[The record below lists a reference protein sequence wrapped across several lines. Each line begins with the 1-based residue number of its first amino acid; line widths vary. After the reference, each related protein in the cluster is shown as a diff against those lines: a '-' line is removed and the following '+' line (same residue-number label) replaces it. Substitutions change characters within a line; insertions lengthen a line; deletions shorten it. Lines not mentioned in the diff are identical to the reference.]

1 MTAKKSLAIVMP
13 VYNESACIAKVV
25 EDWIQALN
33 QLGMEFEF
41 FILDDGSTDSTSNEL
56 ARFQGDK
63 RVKVLRHSNRGHG
76 PTIMAGYLLAC
87 ECADWVFQTDSDME
101 MESRHFAGLWNRR
114 ENYDAIMAVRSGRRQ
129 EASRQIISFISRL
142 SVKILYGSGVVD
154 VNVPYRLM
162 RSDALKPIVA
172 CIPPDVFAPNVI
184 ISGLLSLAGV
194 RILNLHVPHEGRKT
208 GTVSI
213 ASWRLLKGVFRSFY
227 ELISVRLNYR

>member
-1 MTAKKSLAIVMP
+1 MIGKKPLAIVMP
-13 VYNESACIAKVV
+13 VYNERECIANVV
-25 EDWIQALN
+25 DDWLQTLG
-33 QLGMEFEF
+33 QLDMEFEF
-41 FILDDGSTDSTSNEL
+41 FILDDGSTDGTNNEF
-56 ARFQGDK
+56 AKFQNDQ
-63 RVKVLRHSNRGHG
+63 RVKVLHHSNRGHG

-101 MESRHFAGLWNRR
+101 MESRHFANLWHRR

-162 RSDALKPIVA
+162 RSDALKSILA

-184 ISGLLSLAGV
+184 ISGMLSLTGS
-194 RILNLHVPHEGRKT
+194 RILNLPVPHEGRKT

-213 ASWRLLKGVFRSFY
+213 ASWRLLKGVSRSFH